1 MRAWLFDG
9 RTFLRRRKTKAKA
22 VSLRGSTWLGSFVPS
37 SGSDGPVRLVI
48 FEGGRRLVLPKMT
61 RASSVSIT
69 SETAWVRLT
78 GAMLLLTVKGPVKKE
93 AYL

>member
-1 MRAWLFDG
+1 M
-9 RTFLRRRKTKAKA
+9 
-22 VSLRGSTWLGSFVPS
+22 PS

-48 FEGGRRLVLPKMT
+48 FEGGRRLVLPKT
-61 RASSVSIT
+61 TGASPASIT

-78 GAMLLLTVKGPVKKE
+78 GAMLLLTVKEPIKKE